1 MSTPASRHLSVP
13 ASSGEGPI
21 GFAPAGAVLSFRTTA
36 GWGNVPGNWAASVST
51 NAATFEAW
59 IRTAV
64 KDSQTIVLGSNSP
77 GATPRISVGG
87 DRISVYWNAG
97 GDAPGWTSADT
108 TPVTDGRWH
117 HIAVVFDQGA
127 ITFYKDGVAT
137 TDQLSVG
144 SAQQAAGGLQ
154 LGAGFGATTG
164 FTGQMYGVRVWS
176 VARTAQEIA
185 MFRWAPVGPP
195 TPGLTVAASF
205 DPGKQEIV
213 NQVGGGT
220 GSVSNGK
227 VVTTDLPVPAWALS
241 FSGDALGSVAMGN
254 ISGLSTTAATFEC
267 WMKMSTAAGVTGR
280 AQTLICQGMGGPQL
294 AYMGDDK
301 LSVSWLGNEC
311 DSADTRPVSDGAW
324 HHVAVVFD
332 HGYVTLYKDGVATA
346 DSFQVPDPLLTGT
359 ALVIGN
365 NSAALPHSPFDGEL
379 YDVRV
384 WTCARTA
391 SEVSSFRYATLQ
403 GSEPGLVALSGY
415 RQATT
420 PLPVPSV
427 VNLANGGPGTATGTA
442 AVVPV
447 PQLPLPQAPSPV
459 WTYELA
465 GEALVGPVLTA
476 QGLLCTDNNASGAGS
491 AFLRSVDLQTGQ
503 VNWSYDI
510 RQQSQW
516 STAVIPAAVGTDGQ
530 TAYVGVQTMDDGGS
544 VEIHAVSVTDGS
556 PVWPHPA
563 PLAPATT
570 FLTRP
575 AVLAGTLYAGVNLS
589 QHIGLAQG
597 DPGTGTMT
605 VRLLGEEPMLAD
617 YMTDPVVDAAGI
629 YLGWKAQ
636 TGTGYVAGFTADP
649 QDWTPSWQVTL
660 PAAVTADLVLGGST
674 LFVPAGGTI
683 LALNTADGSKA
694 WSRQLS
700 GSPVQSRPVLAGST
714 LYVGSIDGVLYALDA
729 ATGTEQWQV
738 DTGSPITT
746 DLVNEDGVLYFA
758 TAGDDAAGPAF
769 WAVDANS
776 GGNDVVSYPV
786 PGAATVAFDQG
797 GLANGVAY
805 FYGTPDTSGA
815 NLVYAV
821 NMSAVIHEFAVNSKL
836 IVENYDTSTS
846 NPKGSDTSYRVT
858 LTIRDQN
865 GLARPGQAVKLWTTG
880 TLSVVNQGS
889 AVTLAPDSPVWMETD
904 TSGNLTLA
912 LSAYDNGQPGG
923 GSSGSPNLACP
934 PLFAWSTF
942 MAAGEAIVIYPDH
955 ESLTQLSNVQGTS
968 PPASAAG
975 AGQGS
980 GTAAAPLDQATGY
993 DGSPLISSAY
1003 RDPASL
1009 TAIAATV
1016 RNTVGTRTTTSAVAG
1031 SRLAGRHPAQKY
1043 VRPGGVLPNVV
1054 YAPDAT
1060 AAPTRPYVPGAEPV
1074 FTAALPTG
1082 KPAVYTAGTYDPTR
1096 PASLQAT
1103 GAGQLGGVFSDIE
1116 DFKNNVI
1123 HGAEKVAKIAWKFAD
1138 EVVTTVIHTAEAEY
1152 DLAITDLEDA
1162 VTAVAGFFKSVVD
1175 DIKKAIEWLSAL
1187 FNFENILKNH
1197 TYIKNAI
1204 TNPTDPNNPGI
1215 LDRMAAWITK
1225 QQGGGTDFTSTLG
1238 QLSGHSS
1245 AAVGSTAS
1253 GTGGQ
1258 TVQSQQNGNN
1268 DPNTVYNTGGNNN
1281 ANQCTWMHQKVMENS
1296 AGDPAGGDSAAT
1308 LGASF
1313 DPTQITQAFE
1323 DFIAKATAALDQDFA
1338 SLPGQIEQAIK
1349 SVADSFKDPKTLL
1362 STALS
1367 DLMTVFQD
1375 LGDDFVKFAQ
1385 DLASDILN
1393 LIATLLEQVVIWLTE
1408 PVSIPFVSNLYQALT
1423 GDQLSVLDL
1432 TCLLAAVPGTILL
1445 DVITGSPTVP
1455 DTDNAAPTGAQERL
1469 GEGELAFPW
1478 ELAGRILLGNTAFA
1492 ISEIGV
1498 GLDTIFLGIESRSG
1512 RLPWPWGLLN
1522 RLDFAVDFTAY
1533 ALQMVTAYGW
1543 SQWQEQDWTFWI
1555 FQSIPQTFN
1564 FIYQFRTD
1572 GTNQKQAFRDV
1583 YFGVLFL
1590 IWSSV
1595 YAHFWPSNYK
1605 DAPKVPGLVLSANVF
1620 TNASGICE
1628 LILLLFGF
1636 DQILPQQVV
1645 KIVLAAV
1652 GNMLGFVANV
1662 LGLVDS

>member
-1 MSTPASRHLSVP
+1 MSTPASRHPS
-13 ASSGEGPI
+13 ASAPSEANPP
-21 GFAPAGAVLSFRTTA
+21 GFAPADAVLSFRTTS
-36 GWGNVPGNWAASVST
+36 GWGNVAGNWAASVST
-51 NAATFEAW
+51 QAATFEAW

-64 KDSQTIVLGSNSP
+64 KDSQTIILGSNSP

-87 DRISVYWNAG
+87 DRIAVYWNTG
-97 GDAPGWTSADT
+97 GGAPGWTSADT

-137 TDQLSVG
+137 TDQLTVG
-144 SAQQAAGGLQ
+144 SPQQAAGDLQ

-185 MFRWAPVGPP
+185 QYRWAPLGPP

-205 DPGKQEIV
+205 DQGRQEIV

-227 VVTTDLPVPAWALS
+227 VVTTDLPIPAWALS
-241 FSGDALGSVAMGN
+241 FSGDPLGSVAMGN

-267 WMKMSTAAGVTGR
+267 WMKMSTAAGVAGR
-280 AQTLICQGMGGPQL
+280 AQTLICQGIGAPQL

-332 HGYVTLYKDGVATA
+332 HGYLTLYKDGVATA
-346 DSFQVPDPLLTGT
+346 DSFQVPDPLSTGT

-365 NSAALPHSPFDGEL
+365 NGSGLSHSPFDGEL

-384 WTCARTA
+384 WNCARTA

-415 RQATT
+415 RQAT
-420 PLPVPSV
+420 PLSIPSV
-427 VNLANGGPGTATGTA
+427 VNLANGEPGTVTGTA

-447 PQLPLPQAPSPV
+447 PQAPLPQAPSPV

-465 GEALVGPVLTA
+465 GEAPVGPVLTA
-476 QGLLCTDNNASGAGS
+476 QGLLCTDNNADGAGS

-530 TAYVGVQTMDDGGS
+530 TAYVGVQTMDDGGT
-544 VEIHAVSVTDGS
+544 VAIHAVSVTDGS

-605 VRLLGEEPMLAD
+605 VRLLGQEPMLAD
-617 YMTDPVVDAAGI
+617 YMTDPVVDTAGI

-649 QDWTPSWQVTL
+649 PDGPPSWQVTL

-674 LFVPAGGTI
+674 LLVPAGGTI
-683 LALNTADGSKA
+683 LALNTADGSTA
-694 WSRQLS
+694 WSHQLS

-714 LYVGSIDGVLYALDA
+714 LYVGSTDGVLYALDA
-729 ATGTEQWQV
+729 ATGTEQWRV

-758 TAGDDAAGPAF
+758 TAGDDASGPAF

-776 GGNDVVSYPV
+776 GGNDVLSYPI
-786 PGAATVAFDQG
+786 PGAGTIAFDQG

-815 NLVYAV
+815 NNVYAV

-846 NPKGSDTSYRVT
+846 SPAGNDTSYRVT
-858 LTIRDQN
+858 VAIRDEN
-865 GLARPGQAVKLWTTG
+865 GLARPGQAVKLWSTG
-880 TLSVVNQGS
+880 TLYVVNQGNP
-889 AVTLAPDSPVWMETD
+889 VTLAPDSPAWMETD

-923 GSSGSPNLACP
+923 GTSGSPNLACP
-934 PLFAWSTF
+934 PLFAWANFLAT
-942 MAAGEAIVIYPDH
+942 GEAIVIYPDH

-968 PPASAAG
+968 PPASAVR

-980 GTAAAPLDQATGY
+980 GTAAVPLDQAKGY

-1003 RDPASL
+1003 QDPDSL

-1016 RNTVGTRTTTSAVAG
+1016 RNTVGTRTTAPTVAG
-1031 SRLAGRHPAQKY
+1031 SRLAGRHGPQKY
-1043 VRPGGVLPNVV
+1043 VRSGGVLPNVV

-1060 AAPTRPYVPGAEPV
+1060 AAATRAYVPGAEPI
-1074 FTAALPTG
+1074 FTADLTTKEPI
-1082 KPAVYTAGTYDPTR
+1082 VYTPGTYDPTR
-1096 PASLQAT
+1096 PASLQAA
-1103 GAGQLGGVFSDIE
+1103 GAGELGSVWHDIE

-1138 EVVTTVIHTAEAEY
+1138 EAVTTVIHTAEAEY
-1152 DLAITDLEDA
+1152 DLAISDLEDA

-1204 TNPTDPNNPGI
+1204 TNPADPANPGI
-1215 LDRMAAWITK
+1215 LDRLATWIKT
-1225 QQGGGTDFTSTLG
+1225 QQNGGTDFTSA
-1238 QLSGHSS
+1238 LSGLSGQAS
-1245 AAVGSTAS
+1245 AAVGSTAQ
-1253 GTGGQ
+1253 GTAGQ

-1268 DPNTVYNTGGNNN
+1268 DPSTVYNHGGNNN
-1281 ANQCTWMHQKVMENS
+1281 ANQCTWMHQKVNENTV
-1296 AGDPAGGDSAAT
+1296 GNPGGGGTVALGTPFDST
-1308 LGASF
+1308 
-1313 DPTQITQAFE
+1313 TITQAFD
-1323 DFIAKATAALDQDFA
+1323 DFITKATAILKQDFA
-1338 SLPGQIEQAIK
+1338 DLPDQIEQAVK

-1367 DLMTVFQD
+1367 DLMTAFQD
-1375 LGDDFVKFAQ
+1375 LADDFVKFAQ
-1385 DLASDILN
+1385 DIADDILN
-1393 LIATLLEQVVIWLTE
+1393 LIAALLEQVVTWLTD
-1408 PVSIPFVSNLYQALT
+1408 PVSIPFVSNLYHALT
-1423 GDQLSVLDL
+1423 GDPLSVLDL

-1455 DTDNAAPTGAQERL
+1455 ATVSAAPAGAQH
-1469 GEGELAFPW
+1469 GELTGSAA
-1478 ELAGRILLGNTAFA
+1478 EAGKILLGITAFA
-1492 ISEIGV
+1492 IGEVGIVIDTLLLGV
-1498 GLDTIFLGIESRSG
+1498 ESRSG
-1512 RLPWPWGLLN
+1512 RTPWPWGFLN
-1522 RLDFAVDFTAY
+1522 RLDFAVDFTGY
-1533 ALQMVTAYGW
+1533 ALQMVTAFGW
-1543 SQWQEQDWTFWI
+1543 SAWEGHDWALWI
-1555 FQSIPQTFN
+1555 YQSIPQTFN
-1564 FIYQFRTD
+1564 FAYQFRDD
-1572 GTNQKQAFRDV
+1572 GTNEKQAVRDV
-1583 YFGVLFL
+1583 LGGVAFL
-1590 IWSSV
+1590 ITSAV
-1595 YAHFWPSNYK
+1595 YAHDWPSSYK
-1605 DAPKVPGLVLSANVF
+1605 DAPKAPGLVLSANVF
-1620 TNASGICE
+1620 GNASGICE
-1628 LILLLFGF
+1628 VIMLLFGV
-1636 DQILPQQVV
+1636 DQLPLQAVV
-1645 KIVLAAV
+1645 KIVLGTV
-1652 GNMLGFVANV
+1652 GNVLGFTANV

>member
-1 MSTPASRHLSVP
+1 MSTLGSRHPSVP
-13 ASSGEGPI
+13 ASPREGRL
-21 GFAPAGAVLSFRTTA
+21 GDSAGAVLSFRTTS
-36 GWGNVPGNWAASVST
+36 GWGNVAGNWAASVST
-51 NAATFEAW
+51 DAATFEAW
-59 IRTAV
+59 IRTTV
-64 KDSQTIVLGSNSP
+64 KDPQTIILGSNSP

-87 DRISVYWNAG
+87 DQISVYWNTSG
-97 GDAPGWTSADT
+97 EGPGWTSADT

-137 TDQLSVG
+137 ADQLTVG
-144 SAQQAAGGLQ
+144 SPQRAAGDLQ
-154 LGAGFGATTG
+154 LGTGFGATTG

-176 VARTAQEIA
+176 VARTAQQIA
-185 MFRWAPVGPP
+185 AFRWASVGPP

-205 DPGKQEIV
+205 DAGKQDIV

-227 VVTTDLPVPAWALS
+227 VVTTDLPVPSWALS
-241 FSGDALGSVAMGN
+241 FSGDPLDDSAVAMGN

-267 WMKMSTAAGVTGR
+267 WMKMSTAAGVAGR

-346 DSFQVPDPLLTGT
+346 DSFQVPDPLSTGT

-427 VNLANGGPGTATGTA
+427 VNLANGEPGTATGTA

-447 PQLPLPQAPSPV
+447 PQAPLPQAPSPV

-465 GEALVGPVLTA
+465 GEARVGPVLTA
-476 QGLLCTDNNASGAGS
+476 QGLLCTDNNPSGAGS

-503 VNWSYDI
+503 AGWSYDV
-510 RQQSQW
+510 RAQSDQ
-516 STAVIPAAVGTDGQ
+516 SCIVVPSAVGVYGQ
-530 TAYVGVQTMDDGGS
+530 TALVGVQTTDKTQVEVHGVDVATGAPAWPRPAVVTDVNNIITRPVVVAGILYAGVQCDNAMTPGVMWGDAATGGLS
-544 VEIHAVSVTDGS
+544 VNWATNQNVDAMTTPVTDGDNVYVGINDNGTAQVYAIPS
-556 PVWPHPA
+556 DADGSNDFVTWSALLGTPITADLTLGSTALFVPNGTTMLALDLNYPNFGSTLWSQPLSGSVNSQPV
-563 PLAPATT
+563 L
-570 FLTRP
+570 L
-575 AVLAGTLYAGVNLS
+575 GSTLYAGC
-589 QHIGLAQG
+589 
-597 DPGTGTMT
+597 DDGT
-605 VRLLGEEPMLAD
+605 
-617 YMTDPVVDAAGI
+617 
-629 YLGWKAQ
+629 
-636 TGTGYVAGFTADP
+636 
-649 QDWTPSWQVTL
+649 
-660 PAAVTADLVLGGST
+660 
-674 LFVPAGGTI
+674 
-683 LALNTADGSKA
+683 
-694 WSRQLS
+694 
-700 GSPVQSRPVLAGST
+700 
-714 LYVGSIDGVLYALDA
+714 LYALDA
-729 ATGTEQWQV
+729 ATGTVQWQV
-738 DTGSPITT
+738 DTRSPISTA
-746 DLVNEDGVLYFA
+746 LANEDGVLYFA

-769 WAVDANS
+769 WAVDTNS
-776 GGNDVVSYPV
+776 GGTDVLSYPV
-786 PGAATVAFDQG
+786 PGAGTISFDQG

-836 IVENYDTSTS
+836 IVENYDTTTS
-846 NPKGSDTSYRVT
+846 NPTGSDTSYRVT
-858 LTIRDQN
+858 LTIRDEY

-880 TLSVVNQGS
+880 TLYVVNQGS
-889 AVTLAPDSPVWMETD
+889 PVTLASDSPAWMETD

-923 GSSGSPNLACP
+923 GSSGSPNMACP

-975 AGQGS
+975 AVQGS
-980 GTAAAPLDQATGY
+980 GTAAVPLDLATGY

-1003 RDPASL
+1003 RDPDSL
-1009 TAIAATV
+1009 TAIASTV
-1016 RNTVGTRTTTSAVAG
+1016 RNTVGTRTTTPAAAG

-1043 VRPGGVLPNVV
+1043 VRAGGVLPNVV

-1074 FTAALPTG
+1074 FTAALPSG

-1096 PASLQAT
+1096 PASLQAA

-1197 TYIKNAI
+1197 AYIKNAI
-1204 TNPTDPNNPGI
+1204 TNPADPANPGI
-1215 LDRMAAWITK
+1215 LDRLASWVHNEVT
-1225 QQGGGTDFTSTLG
+1225 GTSTDASTVLG
-1238 QLSGHSS
+1238 GLSGHAS

-1253 GTGGQ
+1253 GTAGQ
-1258 TVQSQQNGNN
+1258 TVQSQQNGNS
-1268 DPNTVYNTGGNNN
+1268 DPNAVYNHGGNNN
-1281 ANQCTWMHQKVMENS
+1281 ANQCTWMHQKVSENS
-1296 AGDPAGGDSAAT
+1296 AGGSVGGAA
-1308 LGASF
+1308 LGASW
-1313 DPTQITQAFE
+1313 DSGTVITAFE
-1323 DFIAKATAALDQDFA
+1323 TFLTSIENTLEQDFKDFPQQVHDKLA
-1338 SLPGQIEQAIK
+1338 ST
-1349 SVADSFKDPKTLL
+1349 VDTFKDPKTLL

-1375 LGDDFVKFAQ
+1375 LGDDMVDFAK
-1385 DLASDILN
+1385 DAVPAVLTLAD
-1393 LIATLLEQVVIWLTE
+1393 TLLGQIVAWLE
-1408 PVSIPFVSNLYQALT
+1408 DPVDIPFVSNLYKALT
-1423 GDQLSVLDL
+1423 GDQLSMLDL

-1455 DTDNAAPTGAQERL
+1455 EDETIGADLTSALHDSRTHPARDHRL
-1469 GEGELAFPW
+1469 LHRPGQRGHRCA
-1478 ELAGRILLGNTAFA
+1478 
-1492 ISEIGV
+1492 
-1498 GLDTIFLGIESRSG
+1498 
-1512 RLPWPWGLLN
+1512 
-1522 RLDFAVDFTAY
+1522 
-1533 ALQMVTAYGW
+1533 
-1543 SQWQEQDWTFWI
+1543 
-1555 FQSIPQTFN
+1555 
-1564 FIYQFRTD
+1564 
-1572 GTNQKQAFRDV
+1572 
-1583 YFGVLFL
+1583 
-1590 IWSSV
+1590 
-1595 YAHFWPSNYK
+1595 
-1605 DAPKVPGLVLSANVF
+1605 VPGLLEDEAGAAGESPHHRGQVHNVDRLR
-1620 TNASGICE
+1620 SR
-1628 LILLLFGF
+1628 LHQLLAGNGGF
-1636 DQILPQQVV
+1636 IRL
-1645 KIVLAAV
+1645 V
-1652 GNMLGFVANV
+1652 GLG
-1662 LGLVDS
+1662 SP